1 MSKVKQKQK
10 IKRRKVKF
18 SLEAVDVKEV
28 LLMGDFNRL
37 LAIL

>member
-18 SLEAVDVKEV
+18 SLEAIDAKEV
-28 LLMGDFNRL
+28 LLMGDFNRM

>member
-1 MSKVKQKQK
+1 MPKVKSKQK
-10 IKRRKVKF
+10 IKRKKVKF

-28 LLMGDFNRL
+28 LLMDDFNEL

>member
-10 IKRRKVKF
+10 IKRRKVIF

-28 LLMGDFNRL
+28 LLMRDINRL
-37 LAIL
+37 